1 MQTLDVPGFDEVVR
15 LECAGAPAFIALHAV
30 LGGHAFGGIR
40 VRAYP
45 SDDDALADALA
56 LAQAMSRKVV
66 LAGITGGGAKT
77 VLTLPAPDRRARA
90 LAELG
95 AFIESLG
102 GRYQCGPDYG
112 FTAADGAELRRAT
125 RHVASGD
132 LAAATARGALL
143 ALLALGE
150 PRVVAVQ
157 GLGEVG
163 RPLAEAL
170 VRRGAR
176 VIASEPRWPADLSPA
191 IERVELDA
199 IYDVECDVF
208 APCAHGGVLDA
219 RTIPR
224 LRAAAVCGAAN
235 NPFAGDDDADRLHAR
250 RIDYVP
256 DVIANAGATIVGAS
270 TILGEAPA
278 IDARMAA
285 LPALAKE
292 LVARAREEG
301 RSAHHLARE
310 LADQRIAALRASSA
324 ATPSPRPP
332 LQLTPDVAPTMQH
345 PPRKT

>member
-1 MQTLDVPGFDEVVR
+1 MERVDVPGFDEVMR
-15 LECAGAPAFIALHAV
+15 LRCGGAVAFLALHRV
-30 LGGHAFGGIR
+30 LRGRAFGGIR
-40 VRAYP
+40 IRAY
-45 SDDDALADALA
+45 DREEDALADALA
-56 LAQAMSRKVV
+56 LAEAMSRKCA
-66 LAGITGGGAKT
+66 LAEIPGGGAKT
-77 VLTLPAPDRRARA
+77 VLCEPDPARREEA
-90 LAELG
+90 LRELAAVIDG
-95 AFIESLG
+95 LG
-102 GRYQCGPDYG
+102 GRYLCGGDYG
-112 FTAADGAELRRAT
+112 FTRDDQRIIAAGT
-125 RHVASGD
+125 RHIACGD
-132 LAAATARGALL
+132 GDDATAAGVQA
-143 ALLALGE
+143 AMSAISE
-150 PRVVAVQ
+150 VRVVAIQ
-157 GLGEVG
+157 GLGRVG
-163 RPLAEAL
+163 ARLAARL
-170 VRRGAR
+170 IDAGVR
-176 VIASEPRWPADLSPA
+176 VIAADPRDDAAAELP
-191 IERVELDA
+191 IERVSIAA
-199 IYDVECDVF
+199 IASVPCDVF

-235 NPFAGDDDADRLHAR
+235 NPFASDDDADRLHAR

-310 LADQRIAALRASSA
+310 LADRRIAALRASSA
-324 ATPSPRPP
+324 ATATPRLP